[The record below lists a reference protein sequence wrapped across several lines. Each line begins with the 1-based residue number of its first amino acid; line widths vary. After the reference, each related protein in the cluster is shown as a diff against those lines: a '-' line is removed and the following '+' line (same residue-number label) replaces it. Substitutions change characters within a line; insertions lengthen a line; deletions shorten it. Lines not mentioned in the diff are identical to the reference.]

1 MNIRQIREILV
12 RNSNVKRTGNYSKD
26 NEGLD
31 YEYTNLKALRNSIK
45 ELSILPFF
53 LEQIE
58 ALKETSAVD
67 DYRDAIMVDYKNHSI
82 ISSKSSELQAQITG
96 LIRFIDEFTKTEEE
110 DTIHVKL
117 PELNTI
123 DDLTD
128 ILKDLKRAVEIP
140 SLEVGGQAKIVSFER
155 GSIWIQIFVGATIA
169 VRLIGKLVKIATD
182 ANIELKKGQVF
193 GQYINNLK
201 LKNEV
206 LEMIKKAQEEQL
218 KSLIQQGA
226 SEIDDSEFDDTNNER
241 VERLKLAIRSMSDL
255 LNKGA
260 EFLPSSKS
268 SDEIKNIFPDTSEE
282 IKMIEENVK
291 SLMKIGTSQNEEAKD
306 D

>member
-1 MNIRQIREILV
+1 MN
-12 RNSNVKRTGNYSKD
+12 
-26 NEGLD
+26 
-31 YEYTNLKALRNSIK
+31 
-45 ELSILPFF
+45 LP
-53 LEQIE
+53 
-58 ALKETSAVD
+58 
-67 DYRDAIMVDYKNHSI
+67 
-82 ISSKSSELQAQITG
+82 
-96 LIRFIDEFTKTEEE
+96 EE